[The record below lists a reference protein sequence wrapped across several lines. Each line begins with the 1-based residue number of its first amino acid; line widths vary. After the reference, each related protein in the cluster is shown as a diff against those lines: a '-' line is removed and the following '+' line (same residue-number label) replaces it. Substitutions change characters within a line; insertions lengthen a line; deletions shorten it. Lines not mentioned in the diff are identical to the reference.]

1 MKLVKERR
9 TFSFRK
15 EDFEIWHHYYRCEDS
30 EEAFEDEQCLQ
41 LNLIQVHNL
50 YREKYNLPFTEEII
64 ALREQ
69 YDLNASKMAAVL
81 GFGANVW
88 RAYESGE
95 IPNVSNGRLIQLVKD
110 PEEFHKVLKISGVLS
125 ESEMKKAER
134 TIEKLL
140 AERAA
145 LQKHDAQGFFFGHS
159 SPNRFTGYKTPNLAK
174 FHQMVRYFV
183 EQDSPWK
190 VKLNKLL
197 FYADFLHFR
206 RTGFGISGA
215 QYIAIQMGPVP
226 KYFDGL
232 FGEAL
237 SQGIL
242 DLEIMHFDNGGTGEL
257 FRPGPQPFS
266 KAIFTPAEQETLE
279 QVAQRFRKIN
289 TKEIIE
295 LSHQEKGWLERVDGK
310 RGVEYFF
317 GWELKDEA
325 VSSLK
330 SELFSG

>member
-1 MKLVKERR
+1 MKLVRERR
-9 TFSFRK
+9 TMNFRK
-15 EDFEIWHHYYRCEDS
+15 EEFDIMYHHYLCEDS
-30 EEAFEDEQCLQ
+30 GETFEDEQCIQ
-41 LNLIQVHNL
+41 INLTQVHNL

-81 GFGANVW
+81 GFGVNVW
-88 RAYESGE
+88 RAYEAGE

-110 PEEFHKVLKISGVLS
+110 PEEFHKLLKISGVLS
-125 ESEMKKAER
+125 DAEMKKAEK
-134 TIEKLL
+134 TLNKLL
-140 AERAA
+140 EEKAI
-145 LQKHDAQGFFFGHS
+145 LQQHDAQGFFFGHPA
-159 SPNRFTGYKTPNLAK
+159 PNRFTGYKLPNLAK

-215 QYIAIQMGPVP
+215 QYVAIQMGPVP

-232 FGEAL
+232 FGEAV

-242 DLEIMHFDNGGTGEL
+242 DLEIMHFDNGAGEL
-257 FRPGPQPFS
+257 FRPGSQPFMPN
-266 KAIFTPAEQETLE
+266 IFTPEELMTLE
-279 QVAQRFRKIN
+279 QVIQRFRKTS

-295 LSHQEKGWLERVDGK
+295 LSHQEKGWLERIEGK
-310 RGVEYFF
+310 KGVEYFW
-317 GWELKDEA
+317 GWELVGVG
-325 VSSLK
+325 VS
-330 SELFSG
+330 ETF